1 MCTGNAGLAAGTG
14 EAVLGGVLSATG
26 VGAPLGAGLIASGIG
41 TDVSAYAQNQA
52 LKQQDNIA
60 AQGIIK
66 QAQLQKTGS
75 NEVSA
80 LTNQVAQSNAKTQAA
95 SAQQLKAYQDALQQ
109 GSGISAS
116 ASPNVPGS
124 SKAYKAEQGVAGTT
138 ASNYVNAIA
147 NSAATTEGTQLER
160 VGEGEQMGQTA
171 TDLGML
177 QNQSNEQNY
186 LTKLG
191 IQSTQANPWLEGL
204 GTLLQAGGAAYGAT
218 AGLGAGASAA
228 GSAESAAEAAPG
240 AVVGLPSDAA
250 GQISLANPL
259 SGLSSMAQSGASAA
273 SSAAGLGSF
282 GGGSGGFLSS
292 IANAVKFAQQS
303 RQQQQNNPYI
313 TGNTVSY

>member
-1 MCTGNAGLAAGTG
+1 MCTGNAGVAAGAG
-14 EAVLGGVLSATG
+14 EDVLGGILAATG
-26 VGAPLGAGLIASGIG
+26 AGAPIGAGLIASGTG
-41 TDVSAYAQNQA
+41 TALNAYAQNQA

-75 NEVSA
+75 NDVAA

-95 SAQQLKAYQDALQQ
+95 SSAQLKAYQDALQQ
-109 GSGISAS
+109 GAGISSS
-116 ASPNVPGS
+116 ASPNVPGA
-124 SKAYKAEQGVAGTT
+124 SKAYKAEQGVAGNT

-160 VGEGEQMGQTA
+160 VNEGEQMGATA
-171 TDLGML
+171 TNLGQL
-177 QNQSNEQNY
+177 QGQSNEQNY

-218 AGLGAGASAA
+218 AGLGGVA

-250 GQISLANPL
+250 GEIALANPL

-292 IANAVKFAQQS
+292 IANAIQFAQS
-303 RQQQQNNPYI
+303 RRQQQQNNPYI
-313 TGNTVSY
+313 TGNTVSQ